1 MVKKQYDVAVI
12 GSGPGG
18 YVAAIRCA
26 QLGMKTVC
34 IEKDKTLG
42 GTCLNVGCIPS
53 KALLT
58 STEYYDWMQ
67 HDARDHGFEIKD
79 VIVNFQKMQERKSG
93 VVKSHADGIA
103 GLFKKNQIERVE
115 GTASLTSANLVEV
128 QNGSGKEVI
137 EAQNI
142 ILATGS
148 EPIPLPF
155 LPFDEQVV
163 LSSTGTLAF
172 PSVPKKL
179 LIIGAGAIGVE
190 LASVYNRLGS
200 EVAIVEMLD
209 KICAGMDNAISRML
223 LQSLQKQGLQFHLG
237 AKVTKAEKNKEGIT
251 LSVKLDQNEIEMK
264 ANAVLVAVGRRPF
277 TQGLQLQKVGIKVD
291 GKGFVDVDGNFRT
304 ALPNVYA
311 IGDVIEGAML
321 AHRASEEA
329 IAVAEIIAGMEPHV
343 NYLAIPN
350 VIYTHPEVAA
360 LGMTEA
366 EAREAGLEI
375 KIGTCLFRANSRA
388 RCAGYTDGLVKVIGE
403 AATDRLIGMHIMGG
417 HASEMIGEGVLALTK
432 KATITDL
439 AYASHAHPTLT
450 EAIKEAALNALGRAI
465 HF

>member
-1 MVKKQYDVAVI
+1 MAKKQYDVAVI

-53 KALLT
+53 KALLV
-58 STEYYDWMQ
+58 STQYYDWMQ

-79 VIVNFQKMQERKSG
+79 ILVNFQKMQERKG
-93 VVKSHADGIA
+93 GIVKSHVDGIA
-103 GLFKKNQIERVE
+103 GLFKKNKIEKVE
-115 GTASLTSANLVEV
+115 GTARLTSANLVEV
-128 QNGSGKEVI
+128 QNGNGKDVI

-163 LSSTGTLAF
+163 LSSTGTLAL
-172 PSVPKKL
+172 PTVPKKL
-179 LIIGAGAIGVE
+179 LIIGAGVIGVE

-200 EVAIVEMLD
+200 EVVIVEMLD
-209 KICAGMDNAISRML
+209 KICAGIDNAISRML

-251 LSVKLDQNEIEMK
+251 LSVKLDQNETEMK
-264 ANAVLVAVGRRPF
+264 GNVVLVAVGRRPF
-277 TQGLQLQKVGIKVD
+277 TQGLQLQNVGIKLD
-291 GKGFVDVDGNFRT
+291 GKGFIEVDGNFRT

-311 IGDVIEGAML
+311 IGDVIEGVML
-321 AHRASEEA
+321 AHRASEEGV
-329 IAVAEIIAGMEPHV
+329 AVAEIIAGMEPHV

-403 AATDRLIGMHIMGG
+403 ATTDRLIGMHIMSE

-432 KATITDL
+432 KATITDI

-450 EAIKEAALNALGRAI
+450 EAIKEASLNALGRAI